1 MEVNPLEVNSK
12 WSERCE
18 DIPCKSSDCFP
29 KGIVFLRMI
38 VHARDTRK
46 SDLQ

>member
-1 MEVNPLEVNSK
+1 MEVNPLEDKSK
-12 WSERCE
+12 WSEMWE
-18 DIPCKSSDCFP
+18 EMPCNSSDCFP

-38 VHARDTRK
+38 VPTRDTRK